1 MAVNTPC
8 ADSPSWNLSRAKWAR
23 PSTNQW
29 EVEATILRMSSSDLT
44 GCRVPA
50 RSRIYSRLPSFK
62 GRRASSKV
70 PAFTSARRDDC
81 SSVSY
86 TSCTETTTLQMSL
99 TRASNIEGEINC
111 GAGPPCIILYACR
124 LIRQE
129 PMVLKPTKQLWTVQ
143 VILNQRK
150 KFFHRSR
157 VCILETQS
165 LWSKERSVMSSEDPK
180 DWEEVSIGDPQRF
193 WRWQSKRTGNKWG

>member
-1 MAVNTPC
+1 MAANTPC
-8 ADSPSWNLSRAKWAR
+8 ADCPSWNPSRSKWAR

-29 EVEATILRMSSSDLT
+29 EVEATILGMSSSDIT

-50 RSRIYSRLPSFK
+50 RSRIYGRLPSFK

-70 PAFTSARRDDC
+70 PAFTSARKDDC
-81 SSVSY
+81 SSTSY
-86 TSCTETTTLQMSL
+86 TSCTETTTLEMSL
-99 TRASNIEGEINC
+99 TRVSKIKGERNC
-111 GAGPPCIILYACR
+111 RAGPPWIILYACR

-129 PMVLKPTKQLWTVQ
+129 PMVLKSTKQLWTVQ
-143 VILNQRK
+143 VIQNQRK
-150 KFFHRSR
+150 QFSHRSR

-165 LWSKERSVMSSEDPK
+165 LWSRERSVKSSEDLK
-180 DWEEVSIGDPQRF
+180 DWKEVSIGDPERF